1 MLIWKSLV
9 CWSVLFLWFDLA
21 GAVTAA
27 AGRDITPLGNQARCR
42 DQGLAREKL
51 LWSSLW
57 YLYHSLIIFNP
68 NLCSKVHSW
77 ECVWAACK
85 SRWIRSCM
93 LESKKPCVH
102 HVPDGA
108 RFWSKSLTSLRTLG
122 ISAGP
127 FLDRGPCTVQVA
139 VTFCMSINLIHFKKH
154 SGAHKHE
161 SVWLYE
167 VLYFPNTSFSVKIE
181 AAFSPMCKDQSG
193 LILADGSK
201 KKTRLRLGGVHIDIG

>member
-1 MLIWKSLV
+1 
-9 CWSVLFLWFDLA
+9 
-21 GAVTAA
+21 
-27 AGRDITPLGNQARCR
+27 
-42 DQGLAREKL
+42 
-51 LWSSLW
+51 
-57 YLYHSLIIFNP
+57 
-68 NLCSKVHSW
+68 
-77 ECVWAACK
+77 
-85 SRWIRSCM
+85 M

-161 SVWLYE
+161 SV
-167 VLYFPNTSFSVKIE
+167 
-181 AAFSPMCKDQSG
+181 
-193 LILADGSK
+193 
-201 KKTRLRLGGVHIDIG
+201 